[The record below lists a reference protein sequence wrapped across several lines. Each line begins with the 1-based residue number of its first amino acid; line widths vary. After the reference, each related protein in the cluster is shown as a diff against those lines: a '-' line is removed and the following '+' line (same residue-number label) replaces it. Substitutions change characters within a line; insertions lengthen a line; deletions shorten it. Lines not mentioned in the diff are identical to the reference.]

1 MAAADFLKAAMK
13 KGLGIGAGGDIGFG
27 AGPATSG
34 TGGVSF
40 GSFSSGGGFNPFA
53 SPVGQSI
60 NAGTLMVI
68 GAVMVSLALIFS
80 LRKNKKRKAK

>member
-1 MAAADFLKAAMK
+1 MAAQDFLKAAMK

-53 SPVGQSI
+53 SPTGQVF
-60 NAGTLMVI
+60 NAPALIVI
-68 GAVMVSLALIFS
+68 GLTMIGLAVVIRGKGKR
-80 LRKNKKRKAK
+80 RK